1 MQPETERPAALEEIL
16 SAREQRVCRQRYL
29 LAEFGMTLISFTL
42 NIAGNRKTFPLA
54 EQTFQEGKA
63 RIAGELARGGMS
75 VAVHKDDC
83 GKAGYTAFYAV
94 DAGAEQVKRLMT
106 AIEESGPLG
115 RLFDIDVLRRDGM
128 KISREDIG
136 LPKRTCL
143 ICGKPALLCSRS
155 AAHPME
161 EVVRRTE
168 QIMRDYFQGQYADRV
183 AQTAV
188 RAMLYEV
195 AVTPKPGLVDREGNG
210 SHRDMDIFTFFNSA
224 SALAP
229 WFRVFVL
236 KGLNFHGNL
245 RELLAVCRYP
255 GLLAEDAMF
264 RATKDVNTH
273 KGLIFSLGVLCVAL
287 GYLHGS
293 ELPEDVDALLTAC
306 SEMVSP
312 ARGELEGALK
322 ERPTHG
328 ETAYSEC
335 GFSGVRG
342 EAAGGFPHVKNLA
355 LPLLRSLRGQGLSA
369 NDAGAVVLLHLIA
382 PNKKSVSLK

>member
-1 MQPETERPAALEEIL
+1 
-16 SAREQRVCRQRYL
+16 
-29 LAEFGMTLISFTL
+29 
-42 NIAGNRKTFPLA
+42 
-54 EQTFQEGKA
+54 
-63 RIAGELARGGMS
+63 
-75 VAVHKDDC
+75 
-83 GKAGYTAFYAV
+83 V

-168 QIMRDYFQGQYADRV
+168 QIMRDYFQGQYADRA

-195 AVTPKPGLVDREGNG
+195 AVTPKPGLVDREGSG
-210 SHRDMDIFTFFNSA
+210 SHRDMDIFTFFDSA

-229 WFRVFVL
+229 WFRAFVL
-236 KGLNFHGNL
+236 KGLNFHGNP

-273 KGLIFSLGVLCVAL
+273 KGLIFSLGVLCAAL
-287 GYLHGS
+287 GYLHGNG
-293 ELPEDVDALLTAC
+293 LPEDVDALLTAC
-306 SEMVSP
+306 SEMVLP
-312 ARGELEGALK
+312 VRGELEGALK

-328 ETAYSEC
+328 EAAYSEC

-382 PNKKSVSLK
+382 QVDDTNLLSRSGLSTVRSVQNELQKRLGETSDPEELLEFARCLNRKFVSLNLSPGGCADLLAVTFFLFFLYPEEGWV